1 MSSSLMK
8 NPIFICGS
16 HKSGTSL
23 LRALLDGHSDLFVIP
38 IEAHIFQ
45 YSNHWVDY
53 RLRRAKPTK
62 RSMNEIKEAYI
73 KIIKEVNEKTTQ
85 VADADVTGKL
95 NVSDFINE
103 INKETKN
110 FKELIIQYFQA
121 IYKSLFG
128 TDLPSNLRVVEKTV
142 ENAEVAEY
150 LKRLFPDAKFIHI
163 LRNPYS
169 NLVSLRKSELSR
181 GKQKYPFLFPLLETL
196 ENSYYFLYRNM
207 QLLKNDYLVIK
218 YEDLLETPEK
228 IMRQIA
234 NHISIEFQDNIMKP
248 TAIGENWAGNS
259 SRGLIFNGI
268 NKENAE
274 RWKSEMN
281 HLESFYVTRYFSFVL
296 QDFGYDKFIIKKSN
310 KRRVK
315 GEGLKTYFRN
325 RLIPYFYK

>member
-1 MSSSLMK
+1 MK

-23 LRALLDGHSDLFVIP
+23 LRALLDGHTDLFVIP

-62 RSMNEIKEAYI
+62 KSMDEIKEAYI

-103 INKETKN
+103 INKETKI
-110 FKELIIQYFQA
+110 FKELIIQYFHA

-128 TDLPSNLRVVEKTV
+128 TDLPPNLRVVEKTV

-150 LKRLFPDAKFIHI
+150 LKKLFPDAKFIHI

-169 NLVSLRKSELSR
+169 NLVSLRQTEIFR
-181 GKQKYPFLFPLLETL
+181 GKRKYPFLFPLLETL
-196 ENSYYFLYRNM
+196 ENSYYFLYRNLK
-207 QLLKNDYLVIK
+207 LLKDDYLVIK

-228 IMRQIA
+228 IMKKIA
-234 NHISIEFQDNIMKP
+234 DHVNIDFQDNLLVP
-248 TAIGENWAGNS
+248 TAVGESWTGNS
-259 SRGLIFNGI
+259 SRGLIFDGI
-268 NKENAE
+268 NKQNAE
-274 RWKSEMN
+274 RWKSEIN
-281 HLESFYVTRYFSFVL
+281 HLESFYVSKYFHFVL
-296 QDFGYDKFIIKKSN
+296 RDFGYEEFIVKKSL
-310 KRRVK
+310 KRRAR
-315 GEGLKTYFRN
+315 GEGLRIYFGN
-325 RLIPYFYK
+325 RLIPLFYR